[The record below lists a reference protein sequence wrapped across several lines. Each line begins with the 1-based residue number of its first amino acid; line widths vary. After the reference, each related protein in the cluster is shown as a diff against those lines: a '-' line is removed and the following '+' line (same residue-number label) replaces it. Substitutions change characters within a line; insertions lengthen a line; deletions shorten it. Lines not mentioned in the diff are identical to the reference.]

1 MERLMNVPIT
11 FVALTVENSDDGKY
25 VMPRMW
31 NLKSTEIQME

>member
-25 VMPRMW
+25 VMPRM
-31 NLKSTEIQME
+31 